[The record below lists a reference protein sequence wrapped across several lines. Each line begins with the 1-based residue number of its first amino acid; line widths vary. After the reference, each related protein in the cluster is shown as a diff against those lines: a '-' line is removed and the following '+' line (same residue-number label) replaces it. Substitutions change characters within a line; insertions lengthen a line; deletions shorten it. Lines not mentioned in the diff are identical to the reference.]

1 MRINPKNRYHL
12 GKVIYKSGLEIE
24 MNSILDPKTEVLKLS
39 HYIEPVA

>member
-1 MRINPKNRYHL
+1 MRINPKQISL
-12 GKVIYKSGLEIE
+12 GKVIYKVGLEIE